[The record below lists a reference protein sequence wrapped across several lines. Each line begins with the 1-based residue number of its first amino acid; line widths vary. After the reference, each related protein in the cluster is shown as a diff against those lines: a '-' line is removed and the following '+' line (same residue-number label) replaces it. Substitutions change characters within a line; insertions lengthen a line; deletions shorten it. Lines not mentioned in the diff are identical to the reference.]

1 LEHIWLGLFA
11 EQWKDR
17 DYPTSFYI
25 HPDTNLHLSIDATQ
39 EQSQSRRMTAG
50 INDNTKFRST
60 IRISINSRP
69 LFDSNAY
76 LLKLQKY
83 IMHKN
88 YRTSTI
94 FLSNNY
100 GTHNIIEKKYI
111 TYTNSFFVFKT
122 HADATLLCNPS
133 NRGITYYFSHRVTT
147 YIGVND

>member
-1 LEHIWLGLFA
+1 
-11 EQWKDR
+11 
-17 DYPTSFYI
+17 
-25 HPDTNLHLSIDATQ
+25 
-39 EQSQSRRMTAG
+39 MTAG

-147 YIGVND
+147 YIGVNDQILLRRLDKENFAFFSFFSRMFLRTRQSNKFE